1 MLVAHVSQPFAPLEK
16 QNSAFL
22 DQTFADNVRTHCVVY
37 VRFRIFHV
45 TLG

>member
-22 DQTFADNVRTHCVVY
+22 DQTLKFSP
-37 VRFRIFHV
+37 
-45 TLG
+45 L